1 MHDRTNPPPEV
12 PLSQRETIDL
22 AVDEP
27 KPSRW
32 SWVIDRNPLFLISG
46 VFMLGGCFLV
56 SGVIHGYDP
65 AAVGDG
71 PVLLMLIALLTVLNV
86 YEFTVIWLGLVLSR
100 SQTLVRDTRH
110 LLGLALLLI
119 VDASFVYNETS
130 IFKPEIGAIVAAA
143 AAGLALVKA
152 WWIARSL
159 GIRPTRGAVAA
170 ISASLTLMY
179 AMPIAVRLMAH
190 DGFLSQPLAMVVWC
204 SLGAAVALYA
214 LPLHWARFTDSDHPD
229 HVQLQRLVVGGLI
242 VLPLISLIGH
252 ATALLWVYENTFELS
267 MLSPL
272 LLGLAAV
279 ILRQQHRLGGPA
291 PSAKAAAIVVACA
304 IVPGLM
310 PAEQLTIESWTQSWL
325 AFSPLRGV
333 LLIAPVI
340 LFWGWWINGRK
351 AFGVIPIAMPVI
363 AAALGHTAA
372 AMARHARW
380 VIESIAELLPRTQLQ
395 WGALAITLAFICL
408 GLGGLVSWRRLSD
421 QAPAEPSD
429 QRASG

>member
-1 MHDRTNPPPEV
+1 MYDPTNPRNNPLPEV

-22 AVDEP
+22 PADVP

-32 SWVIDRNPLFLISG
+32 SWIIDRNPLFLISG
-46 VFMLGGCFLV
+46 VLMLGGCFLV

-71 PVLLMLIALLTVLNV
+71 PVLLMLVALLAVLNV
-86 YEFTVIWLGLVLSR
+86 YEFAVIWLGLVLSR
-100 SQTLVRDTRH
+100 SQTLIRDTRH

-130 IFKPEIGAIVAAA
+130 IFRPEIGAVIATV

-152 WWIARSL
+152 WWITRSL
-159 GIRPTRGAVAA
+159 GIRPTRLAAAAVA
-170 ISASLTLMY
+170 ICLTMMY

-190 DGFLSQPLAMVVWC
+190 DGFLSQPLALVVWC

-214 LPLHWARFTDSDHPD
+214 LPLHWVTFEDSDNPD
-229 HVQLQRLVVGGLI
+229 HAQLQRLIAGGLI
-242 VLPLISLIGH
+242 LLPLISLVGH

-272 LLGLAAV
+272 LLGLAAI

-291 PSAKAAAIVVACA
+291 ASAKAATIVVACA
-304 IVPGLM
+304 IVPCLM
-310 PAEQLTIESWTQSWL
+310 TDEQLTVQSWAYSWL

-333 LLIAPVI
+333 LLIAPAV
-340 LFWGWWINGRK
+340 LFWGWWINGRSVLG
-351 AFGVIPIAMPVI
+351 FIPVLLPVI
-363 AAALGHTAA
+363 AAALGHTPI
-372 AMARHARW
+372 AMARHGRW
-380 VIESIAELLPRTQLQ
+380 LIESVAELLPMSQLH
-395 WGALAITLAFICL
+395 WGALAITLAFVCL
-408 GLGGLVSWRRLSD
+408 GFGGLVSWRRMGKGKTAD
-421 QAPAEPSD
+421 
-429 QRASG
+429 G